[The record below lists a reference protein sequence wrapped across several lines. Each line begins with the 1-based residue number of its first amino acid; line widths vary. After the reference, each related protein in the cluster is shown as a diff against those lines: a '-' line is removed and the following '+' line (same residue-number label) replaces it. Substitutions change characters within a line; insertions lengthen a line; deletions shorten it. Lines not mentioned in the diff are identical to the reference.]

1 MAFNRWLLAL
11 VIFLTIYVYTNMHT
25 SYYESVSCWSC
36 STLWT
41 WTCDPMDCSL
51 PGSSV
56 HSLLQARILEWLAIP
71 FSRGSSQPRDQTW
84 VSCIAGIFFAIWATR
99 KPPATGWSWLSD
111 PDHSWQSPHF
121 RKALLANTK
130 YIQILETFNKSKTYN
145 FHLWIHSP

>member
-25 SYYESVSCWSC
+25 SYYKSVSCWSC

-56 HSLLQARILEWLAIP
+56 HRILQARMLEWVAIP

-84 VSCIAGIFFAIWATR
+84 VSCIAGRFFTILNHQGNQATMGIHYFSLFLKKNSKVAHFSDLFVVVRMCLAELSIKYQKR
-99 KPPATGWSWLSD
+99 KEFP
-111 PDHSWQSPHF
+111 
-121 RKALLANTK
+121 
-130 YIQILETFNKSKTYN
+130 
-145 FHLWIHSP
+145 